1 MPRVGCLLLLT
12 ALVLGAAQ
20 ADEGSSLAAQLF
32 GRPDSAAALSA
43 AAAFQQLAVKQ
54 QRSDD
59 QLAGFKRY
67 MDSELLPR
75 GMLQSRGRED
85 HHMTEMRPLRGS
97 LLPRLQPRSMNPL
110 EQAIAALKSRD
121 SADSQVEPFRDQAP
135 DGNAEESEAEVA
147 KKQKEWIMMQEILRL
162 QGLLRAE
169 EQKKEEE
176 AQWVKEQDLRNE
188 EWAMGEVA
196 HAQIAAIKKQAI
208 NRVTKAE
215 VFAKNALAAQRFTTT
230 ATAIRTALDH
240 LRMHKVLAAVNLR
253 YVFIH
258 AARVF
263 VGAWPC

>member
-67 MDSELLPR
+67 MDSELLPH
-75 GMLQSRGRED
+75 GILQSRGREY
-85 HHMTEMRPLRGS
+85 HHKTEMKPLRGS

-147 KKQKEWIMMQEILRL
+147 EAKRMDHDAGDPQAAGPPQSR
-162 QGLLRAE
+162 GAE
-169 EQKKEEE
+169 KGGRSTVGK
-176 AQWVKEQDLRNE
+176 
-188 EWAMGEVA
+188 G
-196 HAQIAAIKKQAI
+196 
-208 NRVTKAE
+208 
-215 VFAKNALAAQRFTTT
+215 
-230 ATAIRTALDH
+230 
-240 LRMHKVLAAVNLR
+240 
-253 YVFIH
+253 
-258 AARVF
+258 AR
-263 VGAWPC
+263 PSQ